1 MRRSAVKRLT
11 FKRAYL
17 PLIAAGK
24 KTQTIRRWK
33 KPKLRAGDVVLIP
46 NIGTAEVISVEP
58 VELADL
64 DENDA
69 ECEGFASLGAL
80 IKALRSIYSD
90 VGPFWRVRFRL
101 LPRDV
106 PNRRMLG

>member
-1 MRRSAVKRLT
+1 VKRLT

-17 PLIAAGK
+17 PLVAAGR

-33 KPKLRAGDVVLIP
+33 KPKLHAGEVVLIP
-46 NIGTAEVISVEP
+46 NVGTAEVLSVEP

-64 DENDA
+64 NENDA
-69 ECEGFASLGAL
+69 ECEGFTSLEAL
-80 IKALRSIYSD
+80 IKALRSIYGD

-101 LPRDV
+101 LPKGV
-106 PNRRMLG
+106 PNRRALR

>member
-1 MRRSAVKRLT
+1 MKRLT

-33 KPKLRAGDVVLIP
+33 KPRLRAGDVVLIP
-46 NIGTAEVISVEP
+46 DVGAAEVVSVEP

-64 DENDA
+64 DESDA
-69 ECEGFASLGAL
+69 QCEGFASLGAL
-80 IKALRSIYSD
+80 IKALRSIYGD

-101 LPRDV
+101 LPKGV
-106 PNRRMLG
+106 PNKRALG